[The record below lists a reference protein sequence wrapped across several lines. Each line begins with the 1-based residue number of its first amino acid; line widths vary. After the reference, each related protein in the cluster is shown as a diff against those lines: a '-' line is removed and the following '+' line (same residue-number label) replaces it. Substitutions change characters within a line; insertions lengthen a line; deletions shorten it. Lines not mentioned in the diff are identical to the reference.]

1 MVSVFPAT
9 SDGLDANATRRHRN
23 GMAPARP
30 LLPPTHQDANMGERQ
45 YATKHAI
52 HPRIPILTMNLGF
65 FSLYR
70 SRRRTRHK
78 TRPRRHHHLQPRW
91 SPARL
96 SPLIT
101 RRPSRGCA
109 RGEGQ
114 DNNCCR
120 RWDPTRYGH
129 FQGACPRCRFLSCWE
144 ACYLG
149 TGCEFTLNDL
159 FTTYNG

>member
-52 HPRIPILTMNLGF
+52 HPRKPILTMNLDL

-70 SRRRTRHK
+70 RRRRTRHK
-78 TRPRRHHHLQPRW
+78 TRLRRHHHLQPRW

-114 DNNCCR
+114 DNVYHHVAPSACGGIR
-120 RWDPTRYGH
+120 RGTDI
-129 FQGACPRCRFLSCWE
+129 FKALALGADFCLAGRPAIWGLAVS
-144 ACYLG
+144 LP
-149 TGCEFTLNDL
+149 
-159 FTTYNG
+159 